1 MISSNFHNQ
10 LKVMLW
16 FGFLC
21 LGSTLE
27 SSGQL
32 AATACLF
39 PTRSHLWSFLLYL
52 VGVGFSQEY
61 FENIFLRD
69 SHLSHCFMWI
79 DFFVTNIVA
88 HDSFS
93 KTQVLVA
100 YIEKARSSALSTKG
114 GSFLVLIYSYVSKF
128 VLR

>member
-1 MISSNFHNQ
+1 MISLNFHNQ

-61 FENIFLRD
+61 FENIFEIFGGVLK
-69 SHLSHCFMWI
+69 
-79 DFFVTNIVA
+79 
-88 HDSFS
+88 SFS
-93 KTQVLVA
+93 TCPLNKTPPSAPPVSPTAELTAVA
-100 YIEKARSSALSTKG
+100 I
-114 GSFLVLIYSYVSKF
+114 
-128 VLR
+128 LRAIKE